1 MRERTA
7 NIKTARKCAFCKNWR
22 DPADEV
28 IWPKDA
34 RVGLWSYDEDAER
47 VCLIRN
53 RETRS
58 NGLCNKYK
66 CKL

>member
-34 RVGLWSYDEDAER
+34 RVGLWSYDEER

-53 RETRS
+53 RETRA
-58 NGLCNKYK
+58 NGLCNKYE